1 MIEVFALEKQ
11 WVIRENEEL
20 EYQKM
25 VEAFLEL

>member
-1 MIEVFALEKQ
+1 MIKVFALEEQ